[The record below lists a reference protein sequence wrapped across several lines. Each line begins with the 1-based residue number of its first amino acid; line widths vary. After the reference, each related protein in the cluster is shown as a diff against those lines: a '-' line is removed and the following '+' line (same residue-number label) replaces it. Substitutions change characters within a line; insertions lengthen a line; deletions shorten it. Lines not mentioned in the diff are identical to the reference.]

1 VSGRDTA
8 GELEEIRA
16 ELAGLGERL
25 ASLGIDALR
34 EAIDAGETKR
44 PDLERRITRARNAI
58 ERAAS
63 ILAGAGAG
71 AGE

>member
-1 VSGRDTA
+1 VSGQDTQ

-16 ELAGLGERL
+16 QLAELGDRL
-25 ASLGIDALR
+25 ASLAIEALR
-34 EAIDAGETKR
+34 EAIAAGETKR

-58 ERAAS
+58 ERASS

-71 AGE
+71 D

>member
-1 VSGRDTA
+1 VSGRDA
-8 GELEEIRA
+8 SAELEEIRT

-34 EAIDAGETKR
+34 EAIAAGETKR
-44 PDLERRITRARNAI
+44 PDLERRITRARHAI

-63 ILAGAGAG
+63 ILGGATD
-71 AGE
+71 